1 MEINQLTQPSIMLT
15 KAALTNRKNA
25 AVEES
30 RHFGIGTNEW
40 AHSFSINFILNS
52 STRNSEKYTRD

>member
-25 AVEES
+25 AAEES
-30 RHFGIGTNEW
+30 TQAFWNWHE
-40 AHSFSINFILNS
+40 
-52 STRNSEKYTRD
+52 